1 MPYIL
6 PPNISLD
13 SNSPIR
19 TYPVDTPHPLR
30 LHEDT
35 TQTIPNTHP
44 HHLHHPPHTPPLTP
58 TTYDDLHDIFDTLTI
73 ANTAH
78 SDHHQSVSLPLIPL
92 HYTLH
97 ATNV

>member
-19 TYPVDTPHPLR
+19 TYPVDAPHPLR

-44 HHLHHPPHTPPLTP
+44 HRLNYPLHTPSLTP
-58 TTYDDLHDIFDTLTI
+58 TTHDDLRDIFYTLRI
-73 ANTAH
+73 ANTVH
-78 SDHHQSVSLPLIPL
+78 SNQRSSVSLPLIPL